1 MIKLERAKLEDA
13 EQITRIKIAAFNKEI
28 NQYLGRDGGPPG
40 YDKVESEIDI
50 INRFIAYKIVLD
62 DEIIGA
68 LFLIPEGEKTMCFED
83 FVIHPIFQGKGYGY
97 KVLCMI
103 EDLYPEVREWKL
115 STPVF
120 SVGNQ
125 YLYEKFGYKEVSR
138 DENEI
143 YYKKIVYEQI

>member
-1 MIKLERAKLEDA
+1 MTLVERDREN
-13 EQITRIKIAAFNKEI
+13 RKEGRKEVAI
-28 NQYLGRDGGPPG
+28 NLL
-40 YDKVESEIDI
+40 DI
-50 INRFIAYKIVLD
+50 LD

-103 EDLYPEVREWKL
+103 EDLYPEIREWKL
-115 STPVF
+115 STPIF

-143 YYKKIVYEQI
+143 YYKKLVYEQI